1 MSKDWSR
8 RPVTDSANSFVVFA
22 PLRLMASLA
31 VGVKVTMPLRMW
43 RFRSVM
49 SVWVAPC
56 HVGGMASSLPSPGLR
71 SSDDHAPW
79 SWKRLLL

>member
-1 MSKDWSR
+1 
-8 RPVTDSANSFVVFA
+8 
-22 PLRLMASLA
+22 MASLA
-31 VGVKVTMPLRMW
+31 VGVNVKMPLRMC
-43 RFRSVM
+43 RVRSVM

-56 HVGGMASSLPSPGLR
+56 QLGGMASSLLAPGLR